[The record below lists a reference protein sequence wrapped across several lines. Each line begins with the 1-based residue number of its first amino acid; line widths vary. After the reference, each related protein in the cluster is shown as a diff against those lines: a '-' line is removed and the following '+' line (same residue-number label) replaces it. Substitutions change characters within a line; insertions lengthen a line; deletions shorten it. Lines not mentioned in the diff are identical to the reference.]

1 MITTNIDCTA
11 AQVDPI
17 EIKIKWHVVAD
28 RVSPT
33 YHQIVMVLST
43 CFKPFLDGSVFAPLA
58 KGFGVSMWGWENSKN
73 DKPLHLYSHW
83 YWNEALKFH
92 FM

>member
-1 MITTNIDCTA
+1 MTCCSRQGFPYLSSDS
-11 AQVDPI
+11 DG
-17 EIKIKWHVVAD
+17 
-28 RVSPT
+28 S
-33 YHQIVMVLST
+33 ST